1 MKKVMMM
8 AVAAAT
14 FACNAALM
22 PVACAECG
30 ASGSSECDT
39 IVFKVTGS
47 GKAVATDKGYKTVKQ
62 LKVKKGALALFGA
75 YCSLT
80 DTCCYETGMFY
91 ATIKVGKK
99 SVHVA
104 QEVELGVWSL
114 FGKNLESTRA
124 VNLKRCKTYKLES
137 ALYVEGVDGTYIT
150 DDSEI
155 EDLTFAA
162 SAFGKIEV
170 GVPKLKKQKGCSTC
184 TEVCTD
190 CTPVYTPKKYSGWF
204 VGKYACVGPED
215 CFMCDCSNTDVFGG
229 TWKAAYTSKVIT
241 DAGARQ
247 LAGVDISD
255 DL

>member
-14 FACNAALM
+14 FACNAALT

-30 ASGSSECDT
+30 ASGSSECST

-47 GKAVATDKGYKTVKQ
+47 GKAVASEGGYKTVKQ
-62 LKVKKGALALFGA
+62 IKIKKGALALFGA

-80 DTCCYETGMFY
+80 DTCCYETGTFY
-91 ATIKVGKK
+91 ATVKVGKK
-99 SVHVA
+99 SIAIA

-114 FGKNLESTRA
+114 FGKNLENSRTT
-124 VNLKRCKTYKLES
+124 NLKRGKTYKLDS
-137 ALYVEGVDGTYIT
+137 ALYVEGVEGAYAT

-155 EDLTFAA
+155 EDLSFVA
-162 SAFGKIEV
+162 SAFGKFEV
-170 GVPKLKKQKGCSTC
+170 SIAKAKKQKSCSTC
-184 TEVCTD
+184 EEVCPD
-190 CTPVYTPKKYSGWF
+190 CTPVYAPKKYSGWF
-204 VGKYACVGPED
+204 VGKYSCVGPED
-215 CFMCDCSNTDVFGG
+215 CFMCDCSNTDVLGG
-229 TWKAAYTSKVIT
+229 TWKAAYTSKVTT

-247 LAGVDISD
+247 LAGVKISD